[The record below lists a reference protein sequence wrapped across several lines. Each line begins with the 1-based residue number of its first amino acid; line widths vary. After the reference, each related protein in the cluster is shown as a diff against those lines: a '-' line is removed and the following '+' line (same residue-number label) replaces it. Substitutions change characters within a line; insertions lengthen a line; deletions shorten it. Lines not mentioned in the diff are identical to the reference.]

1 MTEVIYMFKQVI
13 VINSNKRTG
22 KKFNLDNIKFIY
34 YKGLCVSITFYIK
47 KWSYNCCLFK
57 SRTDFRTTFSSVVV
71 FRNGLLKLSKTRDFA
86 IELLGFVCAALHPLD
101 FSLK

>member
-34 YKGLCVSITFYIK
+34 YKGLCVSITFYK
-47 KWSYNCCLFK
+47 KK
-57 SRTDFRTTFSSVVV
+57 
-71 FRNGLLKLSKTRDFA
+71 NGLITVVYLNQGQIL
-86 IELLGFVCAALHPLD
+86 ELRFQVL
-101 FSLK
+101 